1 MPQAPV
7 DPPRSRPQHP
17 FPQPAHRAR
26 AGAARRRSELQG
38 RPVSPSP
45 GEEDQTHEPHL
56 VSIPDGSDSSS
67 GRNLGNRGAST
78 AGLQGRQEL
87 KPTFSGWSR
96 TRPSSHAPLR
106 RAQFAQDGD
115 KCRSKKGDCIMADWV
130 KVAGSLS
137 AISAGSRTT
146 VWGVNAASAIYHYT
160 NYDGSPWINI
170 PGGLSD
176 IGAAADGTVW
186 GVNSGNQIYRYTG
199 DQSTTNWL
207 GINGSLVRIDAG
219 SRTNVWGVD
228 SAGSIYRY
236 TNHDA
241 NPWLKIPGSL
251 SDIGAAAD
259 GTVWGVNSSNR
270 VYRYTGDQDP
280 SDPWADVNGSL
291 KRIAVGSRTNV
302 WGVDPAGSI
311 YRYTNNDASGGN
323 PWVKIPGTA
332 TDIAAGAD
340 GTAWHINSA
349 GDIFRYTGDQP
360 S

>member
-1 MPQAPV
+1 M
-7 DPPRSRPQHP
+7 
-17 FPQPAHRAR
+17 
-26 AGAARRRSELQG
+26 
-38 RPVSPSP
+38 
-45 GEEDQTHEPHL
+45 
-56 VSIPDGSDSSS
+56 SIPDGSDSSS

-96 TRPSSHAPLR
+96 TRTSSHPPLR
-106 RAQFAQDGD
+106 RAQFTQDGD

-228 SAGSIYRY
+228 
-236 TNHDA
+236 
-241 NPWLKIPGSL
+241 
-251 SDIGAAAD
+251 
-259 GTVWGVNSSNR
+259 
-270 VYRYTGDQDP
+270 
-280 SDPWADVNGSL
+280 
-291 KRIAVGSRTNV
+291 
-302 WGVDPAGSI
+302 PAGSI